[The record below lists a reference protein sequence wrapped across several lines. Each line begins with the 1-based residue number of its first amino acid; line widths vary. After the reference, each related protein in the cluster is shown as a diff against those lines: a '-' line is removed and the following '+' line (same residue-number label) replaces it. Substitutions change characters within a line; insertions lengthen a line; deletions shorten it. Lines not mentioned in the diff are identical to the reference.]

1 MNEKLYQTL
10 SVIFCVLVVLSNVIA
25 TKLFPSP
32 IFPNLALSSGMLLYP
47 FTFVISDL
55 VTEIYGPKKARY
67 MVFLGFMMCVLS
79 QCIIAIMLMLP
90 SHQITNQL
98 AIESVFQLSQAALF
112 SSMAAYMVGQVLD
125 IYLYDSIHQW
135 TGDKHLWLRS
145 NMSSLISQAYDTLC
159 VTTLFYYFGVKLP
172 IGDIVQ
178 ILVISYLFK
187 AFITSAMTP
196 FLYQCIRWVKKSDQ
210 PTIKV
215 AHEYQ

>member
-10 SVIFCVLVVLSNVIA
+10 SVVFCVLVVLSNVIA

-32 IFPNLALSSGMLLYP
+32 VFPKLALSSGMLIYP

-55 VTEIYGPKKARY
+55 VTEIYGSKRARY
-67 MVFLGFMMCVLS
+67 MVFLGFMMCVLT
-79 QCIIAIMLMLP
+79 QCVIALMLFLP

-125 IYLYDSIHQW
+125 IYLYSSIHQW

-145 NMSSLISQAYDTLC
+145 NMSSMISQAYDTLC
-159 VTTLFYYFGVKLP
+159 VTSLFYYFGVRLP
-172 IGDIVQ
+172 VGDIVK

-187 AFITSAMTP
+187 AAITGVMTP
-196 FLYQCIRWVKKSDQ
+196 LLYQSVKWVKKSRQ
-210 PTIKV
+210 PTINV